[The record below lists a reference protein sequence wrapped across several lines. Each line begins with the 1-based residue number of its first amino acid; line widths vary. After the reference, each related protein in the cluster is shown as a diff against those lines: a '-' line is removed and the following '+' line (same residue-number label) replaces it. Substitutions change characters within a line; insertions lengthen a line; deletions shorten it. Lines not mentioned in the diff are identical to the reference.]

1 MLSVFYIFRNN
12 FWINFITNNIFRLV
26 NIITFIDII
35 NNTLDILCPNF
46 YFLSIKPNRYQDK
59 GRVRISQASKT
70 NQTVSQN
77 LKSLKFEVAKLS
89 VNVLE
94 LSSIG
99 PRVKSLQ
106 LSTSSSSSQETTF
119 QSDVWF
125 SIHWFVF
132 EPST

>member
-1 MLSVFYIFRNN
+1 MTQRFYSFLRSDYAGNIPSPSLVHSVSYLRVLFPKNLLEDVPIMS
-12 FWINFITNNIFRLV
+12 
-26 NIITFIDII
+26 
-35 NNTLDILCPNF
+35 F
-46 YFLSIKPNRYQDK
+46 YFLSFKPNRYQDK
-59 GRVRISQASKT
+59 GRVRISQASKA
-70 NQTVSQN
+70 NQTASQVPR
-77 LKSLKFEVAKLS
+77 SLKFKGAKLS

-99 PRVKSLQ
+99 PRMKSLQ
-106 LSTSSSSSQETTF
+106 LSTSSSQETTF